1 MFSKSIYPNTPPPY
15 TDRKVAILTPASK
28 PTKLPKLRTPQA
40 IKQFITREIA
50 YDHVWGTCRSPIRSV
65 RDGKAN
71 CMEGAL
77 LAAAALQAIGF
88 QPLIISL
95 SAVRDDDHV
104 LAVYQING
112 HWGAISQSAYDGLK
126 HRDPVF
132 RTLRELVLSYF
143 EFYINTKGEK
153 TLRKYSRPVNL
164 SRFDHMDWINTGVE
178 LWAIPDYLN
187 EIAHISLLPANL
199 SRHLTYVDMP

>member
-1 MFSKSIYPNTPPPY
+1 M
-15 TDRKVAILTPASK
+15 
-28 PTKLPKLRTPQA
+28 PKLRTPQE
-40 IKQFITREIA
+40 IKRFITHEIA
-50 YDHVWGTCRSPIRSV
+50 YDHVWGTCRSPLRSV

-77 LAAAALQAIGF
+77 VAAAALQTISF
-88 QPLIISL
+88 PPLIVSL

-104 LAVYQING
+104 IAVYKVHG
-112 HWGAISQSAYDGLK
+112 CWGAIAQSAYEGLK

-132 RTLRELVLSYF
+132 KTLRELIMSYF

-153 TLRKYSRPVNL
+153 TLRKYSRPVDL
-164 SRFDHMDWINTGVE
+164 SRFSNLDWVNTETE

-187 EIAHISLLPANL
+187 EVAHVPILPTQL
-199 SRHLTYVDMP
+199 GRHLTYAVVPVCS

>member
-1 MFSKSIYPNTPPPY
+1 MS
-15 TDRKVAILTPASK
+15 VAKK
-28 PTKLPKLRTPQA
+28 PTNLPRLKNPQA
-40 IKQFITREIA
+40 IKKYLTHEIA
-50 YDHVWGTCRSPIRSV
+50 YDHVWGTCRSPARSV

-77 LAAAALQAIGF
+77 FGAAALAAIGF
-88 QPLIISL
+88 RPLIVSL

-104 LAVYQING
+104 FAVYQIDG
-112 HWGAISQSAYDGLK
+112 YWGSISQSAYEGLK

-132 RTLRELVLSYF
+132 KTLRELVLSYF

-153 TLRKYSRPVNL
+153 TLRKYSRPVDL
-164 SRFDHMDWINTGVE
+164 ARFNHLDLVNTEAE

-187 EIAHISLLPANL
+187 DIAHSSILPAKL
-199 SRHLTYVDMP
+199 ARHLIYAPVAANVH

>member
-1 MFSKSIYPNTPPPY
+1 M
-15 TDRKVAILTPASK
+15 RVAPF
-28 PTKLPKLRTPQA
+28 PKFRNPQA
-40 IKQFITREIA
+40 IKRFMTHEIA
-50 YDHVWGTCRSPIRSV
+50 YDHVWGTCRSPLRTL

-77 LAAAALQAIGF
+77 VGAAALKTIGF
-88 QPLIISL
+88 KPLIVSL

-104 LAVYQING
+104 FAVYQVDG
-112 HWGAISQSAYDGLK
+112 FWGSISQSAYEGLK

-153 TLRKYSRPVNL
+153 TLRKYSRPVDL
-164 SRFDHMDWINTGVE
+164 SRFDGINWINTE
-178 LWAIPDYLN
+178 SDLWVIPDYLN
-187 EIAHISLLPANL
+187 EIAHASILPAKL
-199 SRHLTYVDMP
+199 SRHLTSVSLG